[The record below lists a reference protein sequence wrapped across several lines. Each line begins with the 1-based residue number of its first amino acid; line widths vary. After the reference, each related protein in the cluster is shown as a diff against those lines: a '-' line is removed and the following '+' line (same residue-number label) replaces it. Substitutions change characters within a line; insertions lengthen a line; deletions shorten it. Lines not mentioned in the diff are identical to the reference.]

1 LRGWKGAAHR
11 EVFLLRG
18 TDGSNLSPSSGES
31 DANHGWTSRFAARP
45 PGERPKVPGADRRH
59 GHDRQD
65 APKSDKPT
73 FREAVELYLA
83 DPDERDRWKDPD
95 RTSKGKRQEFE
106 LDAFKESWADGPVD
120 AVTWADIRRLIDGI
134 RRRAPIKANRH
145 LSTLKRFFG
154 WYVKRRLIGQS
165 PCADIDKPAR
175 ETESERVL
183 SEDEIRLFWSAAEAH
198 GGAFRDVF
206 RLLLITAQR
215 ESEVGKMRGREVH
228 LGKRTWVIPP
238 ERAKNKK
245 GSHEVTL
252 SELGVEI
259 LEPRLR
265 RCGDGL
271 VFPSVKPRKE
281 NAGRTAISGYSKAKA
296 RVDQAMGDVEPFV
309 LHDLR
314 RTVATQM
321 AELGIAP
328 QVVDRGVLNHQSGVI
343 RGVARVYNR
352 YTYAKEA
359 REALLAWG
367 ERLRAI
373 VRAPPG
379 ASEAPRPA
387 DAAE

>member
-1 LRGWKGAAHR
+1 
-11 EVFLLRG
+11 
-18 TDGSNLSPSSGES
+18 
-31 DANHGWTSRFAARP
+31 
-45 PGERPKVPGADRRH
+45 
-59 GHDRQD
+59 
-65 APKSDKPT
+65 
-73 FREAVELYLA
+73 
-83 DPDERDRWKDPD
+83 
-95 RTSKGKRQEFE
+95 
-106 LDAFKESWADGPVD
+106 
-120 AVTWADIRRLIDGI
+120 
-134 RRRAPIKANRH
+134 
-145 LSTLKRFFG
+145 
-154 WYVKRRLIGQS
+154 
-165 PCADIDKPAR
+165 
-175 ETESERVL
+175 
-183 SEDEIRLFWSAAEAH
+183 
-198 GGAFRDVF
+198 
-206 RLLLITAQR
+206 
-215 ESEVGKMRGREVH
+215 M
-228 LGKRTWVIPP
+228 
-238 ERAKNKK
+238 
-245 GSHEVTL
+245 VTL
-252 SELGVEI
+252 SLPKTLRSLSSARI
-259 LEPRLR
+259 SRRFAEPRSR

-328 QVVDRGVLNHQSGVI
+328 QVVDRGVLNQQSGVI